1 MDFGLSD
8 EQELLRTTA
17 ERFVTDVCP
26 PETAKAWDDAHHYP
40 PELFQGFADLGW
52 FELPFP
58 TEDGGGG
65 GGATE
70 LAIVSEALGRA
81 SLDVAQCFILTLMG
95 GLVVHRWGSDDQRAR
110 LLPALMRGDT
120 RLSIGMSE
128 PDAGSDAAALRTFA
142 ADKGDMYVVSG
153 QKMWCTGAG
162 LPNTRILCYVRTN
175 RDAPKHR
182 GLSVLL
188 IDPATP
194 GVELRKI
201 DTLARHILGTY
212 EVYLDNVEVPKEDLI
227 GPVDGGW
234 NVMLSG
240 LDMERVLISGGY
252 VGAAQATLDDALAY
266 AKQRH
271 AFGRPIGEFQSI
283 THALADLQ
291 TEIDSARLHMQRAAW
306 MHDAGVD
313 SNGRAGA
320 MAKLKGSETYVA
332 AARLGM
338 QILAGHGFA
347 TESVMSFRYRESI
360 VAPISGGTSQI
371 QRNAIA
377 RSMGL
382 RGY

>member
-1 MDFGLSD
+1 MDFGLTD
-8 EQELLRTTA
+8 EQEMLRDTA
-17 ERFVTDVCP
+17 RRFVDDVCP
-26 PETAKAWDDAHHYP
+26 PERAKAWDEAHHYP
-40 PELFQGFADLGW
+40 AELFRGFADLGW
-52 FELPFP
+52 IELGFRE
-58 TEDGGGG
+58 EDGGAG
-65 GGATE
+65 GGAAD
-70 LAIVSEALGRA
+70 LAIVTEELGRA
-81 SLDVAQCFILTLMG
+81 SLDVAQCFCLTLQA
-95 GLVVHRWGSDDQRAR
+95 GLVLAQFGPEAMRRD
-110 LLPALMRGDT
+110 LLPSVLAGDA
-120 RLSIGMSE
+120 RLSIAISE

-142 ADKGDMYVVSG
+142 EDKGGRFVVNG

-162 LPNTRILCYVRTN
+162 LPGTKIVCYVRTD
-175 RDAPKHR
+175 REAPKHQ

-188 IDPATP
+188 LDPTGP

-212 EVYLDNVEVPKEDLI
+212 EVYLDGVEVPKEHLI
-227 GPVDGGW
+227 GPLNGGW
-234 NVMLSG
+234 TVLLSG
-240 LDMERVLISGGY
+240 LALERVLISAGY
-252 VGAAQATLDDALAY
+252 VGAAQATVDEALAY

-271 AFGRPIGEFQSI
+271 QFGRPIGEFQAL
-283 THALADLQ
+283 THALADIQ
-291 TEIDSARLHMQRAAW
+291 TEVDAARLLVHRAAW
-306 MHDAGVD
+306 VHDTGADAGP
-313 SNGRAGA
+313 AGS

-338 QILAGHGFA
+338 QICGGHGFA